1 MLIRVDGDSGNITTP
16 EQHHHTFN
24 PAGSRIQVLA
34 CMEGN
39 VILFWSCGEMSRVR
53 GFSGTRL
60 VDNRFMMS
68 NRSDPEVQLSIV
80 IPVYNE
86 EACVCET
93 LTELVDILN
102 SGMTASTEIIC
113 VDDGSSDC
121 SVDRIFEAMELNS
134 QLRLVRLDR
143 NYGQTAA
150 LDAGFRMASGGLVGM
165 MDADGQN
172 DPRDFPRL
180 MKIMIDRE
188 LDMVCGVRKTRH
200 DGVVR
205 RISSRIANG
214 FRNWAT
220 GDQVTDVGC
229 SIRVFRAQCFGN
241 IKLYE
246 GMHRFFPTLFR
257 MEGYRVGEI
266 SVNHRPRSGG
276 MSKYGV
282 RNRLW
287 RGLRDVF
294 AVRWMQSRSLQYQIR
309 KN

>member
-1 MLIRVDGDSGNITTP
+1 
-16 EQHHHTFN
+16 
-24 PAGSRIQVLA
+24 
-34 CMEGN
+34 
-39 VILFWSCGEMSRVR
+39 
-53 GFSGTRL
+53 
-60 VDNRFMMS
+60 MS
-68 NRSDPEVQLSIV
+68 NRSDPEIQQSVV
-80 IPVYNE
+80 IPVYKE
-86 EACVCET
+86 ETSVCET
-93 LTELVDILN
+93 LTELVRHLD
-102 SGMTASTEIIC
+102 SAMAASTEIIC
-113 VDDGSSDC
+113 VDDGSSDG
-121 SVDRIFEAMELNS
+121 SVDRIREVMELNP
-134 QLRLVRLDR
+134 QLHLIRLDR

-180 MKIMIDRE
+180 MEIMMGRE
-188 LDMVCGVRKTRH
+188 LDMVCGVRKPRH
-200 DGVVR
+200 DGPLR

-220 GDQVTDVGC
+220 GDRVTDVGC
-229 SIRVFRAQCFGN
+229 SIRVFRAQCFRN

-266 SVNHRPRSGG
+266 PVSHRPRSGG

-287 RGLRDVF
+287 RGFRDVF